1 MNKVLIT
8 TAIDYV
14 NDVLHIGHAYQ
25 KIVADVLARYYRLTK
40 EKDNVFFLT
49 GTDEHGG
56 KAQEAAK
63 AAGKPVKDFVDV
75 IALADQKQQDA
86 LNISYDRFIR
96 TTDSDHI
103 TTVVDFWKKIQKNG
117 DIYLGEFKGKYCK
130 ECESFKTETELENDR
145 CPLHPKSKIEL
156 VTEKN
161 YFFKWKR
168 YVSFLKE
175 YLVNHPQFVLPES
188 RRNEVLAFVDKIEDL
203 TISRR
208 KEAVSWGIEVPG
220 DPTQV
225 IYVWFDALIN
235 YLTAAEPKDFWNEE
249 TQIIHILGK
258 DNLRW
263 HALLWPAMLKSAGY
277 PLPTT
282 IYAHGFLTL
291 NGQKISKSLGNVI
304 RPTELINKFG
314 VGGTRYFFLRY
325 GPLVNDVD
333 ISSEKIKEVYNA
345 DLANGLGN
353 LVARV
358 AKLAEQANIKYLPV
372 RQAGQI
378 LNIKITDQKFKNY
391 HQSLEEYQFNEAL
404 AFTWNKIS
412 EADRYV
418 DRNKPWELKGEKL
431 KKVLNHLVFE
441 LREIAVLL
449 EPFLPETTKKI
460 KKQFTGPKIK
470 SGPPLFPRI

>member
-14 NDVLHIGHAYQ
+14 NDVLHVGHAYQ

-40 EKDNVFFLT
+40 GEENVFFLT

-63 AAGKPVKDFVDV
+63 AARKPVKDFVDE

-86 LNISYDRFIR
+86 LNIFYDRFIR

-103 TTVVDFWKKIQKNG
+103 TTVVDFWKKVQKNG
-117 DIYLGEFKGKYCK
+117 DIYPGEFKGKYCRG
-130 ECESFKTETELENDR
+130 CESFKTETELENDH

-156 VTEKN
+156 VIEKN
-161 YFFKWKR
+161 YFFHWKK
-168 YVSFLKE
+168 YVPFLKE
-175 YLVNHPQFVLPES
+175 HLAKHPQFVLPES
-188 RRNEVLAFVDKIEDL
+188 RKNEVLAFVDKIEDL

-235 YLTAAEPKDFWNEE
+235 YLTAAEPKGFWNEE

-277 PLPTT
+277 PLPTI

-314 VGGTRYFFLRY
+314 VDGTRYFFLRY
-325 GPLVNDVD
+325 GPLVNDTD
-333 ISSEKIKEVYNA
+333 ISLEKIKEVYNA
-345 DLANGLGN
+345 DLANGIGN

-358 AKLAEQANIKYLPV
+358 AKLCETNNVY
-372 RQAGQI
+372 AGKDEVGDFYPEVKEN
-378 LNIKITDQKFKNY
+378 LDN
-391 HQSLEEYQFNEAL
+391 LRLAEAL
-404 AFTWNKIS
+404 NFIWNKIS
-412 EADRYV
+412 SLDRYL
-418 DRNKPWELKGEKL
+418 DQKRPWEKTGFHQKALWTDLIEG
-431 KKVLNHLVFE
+431 V
-441 LREIAVLL
+441 REISFNLR
-449 EPFLPETTKKI
+449 PFLPETAEKI
-460 KKQFTGPKIK
+460 QKQFAGPQIK
-470 SGPPLFPRI
+470 SGPPLFPRLQ

>member
-40 EKDNVFFLT
+40 GEENVFFLT

-63 AAGKPVKDFVDV
+63 AAGKPVKDFVDE

-103 TTVVDFWKKIQKNG
+103 ITVVDFWKKVQKNG
-117 DIYLGEFKGKYCK
+117 DIYPGEFKGKYCRG
-130 ECESFKTETELENDR
+130 CESFKTETELENDH

-156 VTEKN
+156 VIEKN
-161 YFFKWKR
+161 YFFHWKK
-168 YVSFLKE
+168 YVPFLKE
-175 YLVNHPQFVLPES
+175 HLAKHPQFVLPES

-235 YLTAAEPKDFWNEE
+235 YLTAAEPKGFWNEE

-291 NGQKISKSLGNVI
+291 NGQKISKSLGNII
-304 RPTELINKFG
+304 RPTELVDKFDG
-314 VGGTRYFFLRY
+314 ADPVRYYLLRY
-325 GPLVNDVD
+325 TSLEEDSD
-333 ISSEKIKEVYNA
+333 ISIDKLKHAYNA

-358 AKLAEQANIKYLPV
+358 AKLCETDGLEGIKDYSIDSQNLKE
-372 RQAGQI
+372 RLEIGGYTAHLERFEFNLALEELWREI
-378 LNIKITDQKFKNY
+378 KSLDIKI
-391 HQSLEEYQFNEAL
+391 EE
-404 AFTWNKIS
+404 
-412 EADRYV
+412 D
-418 DRNKPWELKGEKL
+418 KPWAKSKQEREGYLKSYIKRLLSLARELQ
-431 KKVLNHLVFE
+431 
-441 LREIAVLL
+441 
-449 EPFLPETTKKI
+449 PFLPETAEKI
-460 KKQFTGPKIK
+460 QKQFAGPQIK
-470 SGPPLFPRI
+470 SGPSLFPRI